1 MRAVVILWVIFS
13 ILFFGGAALWQN
25 RSEIVSSLIKK
36 QVENKVKE
44 FIPEELNQILDLE
57 KAVIEGGGLKYN
69 PPSLDL
75 FDRED
80 RFFYKMISIAGI
92 VVSTLIFC
100 IGA

>member
-1 MRAVVILWVIFS
+1 M
-13 ILFFGGAALWQN
+13 N
-25 RSEIVSSLIKK
+25 
-36 QVENKVKE
+36 
-44 FIPEELNQILDLE
+44 
-57 KAVIEGGGLKYN
+57 YY
-69 PPSLDL
+69 